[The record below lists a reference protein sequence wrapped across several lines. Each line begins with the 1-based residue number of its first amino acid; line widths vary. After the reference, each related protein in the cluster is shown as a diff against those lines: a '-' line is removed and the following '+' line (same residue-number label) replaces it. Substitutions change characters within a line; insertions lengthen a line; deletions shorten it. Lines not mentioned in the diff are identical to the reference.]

1 MNIAMSG
8 STGFVGGHLT
18 KAFRERG
25 WTVIPLGRDDFKGD
39 DAALSRKIEGV
50 EVVINLAGASV
61 AARWTKEYKKIM
73 YGSRIETT
81 KKIVDAMA
89 GAGEKPRLFISTSA
103 VGLYGAG
110 GVYTEENARYGD
122 DFLGKLASD
131 WEQAALRARDAGVR
145 TVIFR
150 FGIVLGLDG
159 GALKKML
166 IPFRIGL
173 GGTIGDGKQAFSW
186 VHIEDLVRAY
196 FTVMENMGFEGI
208 YNLTAPNPTTN
219 KGLTSA
225 LAHAL
230 HRPALMRV
238 PSFVL
243 KLQLGEGAEVL
254 LKGQRVLPK
263 RLLESGFT
271 FKFAEIE
278 KAIKDL
284 VKGRG

>member
-39 DAALSRKIEGV
+39 DAALSRKIEGA

-61 AARWTKEYKKIM
+61 VARWTEEYKKIM

-103 VGLYGAG
+103 VGIYGAG

-196 FTVMENMGFEGI
+196 FTVMENKGFEGT

>member
-103 VGLYGAG
+103 VGIYGAG

-186 VHIEDLVRAY
+186 VHIKDLVRAY
-196 FTVMENMGFEGI
+196 FTVMENKGFEGI